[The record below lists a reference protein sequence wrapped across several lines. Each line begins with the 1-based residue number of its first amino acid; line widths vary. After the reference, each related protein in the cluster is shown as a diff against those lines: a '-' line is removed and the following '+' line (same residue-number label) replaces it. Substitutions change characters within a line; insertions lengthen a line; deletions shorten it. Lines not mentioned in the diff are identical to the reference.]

1 VKWLSLASNKG
12 VLVTESKPSPENV
25 QFAVLAHLLGI
36 FTAFLGPLI
45 IWLTKKDSDAFIDDQ
60 AKEALN
66 FQITISIAHLANF
79 IAGIVLFLIWWLIG
93 WAVSLTILG
102 ITIWWGVLAVV
113 AANKGEKYRYPFCL
127 RFIR

>member
-1 VKWLSLASNKG
+1 M
-12 VLVTESKPSPENV
+12 TESKPTPENV

-93 WAVSLTILG
+93 WAVSLAILG

-113 AANKGEKYRYPFCL
+113 AANNGEKYRYPFCL